1 MRCAAK
7 SCVTTV
13 IVTSSFDMTFGT
25 AAVTYGRVRAGVL
38 MLAIA
43 AALAGCGYKGPLY
56 LPSSKPGATKPIPMP
71 PPGPER
77 PVPGE
82 AAPPPQ

>member
-1 MRCAAK
+1 MGIA
-7 SCVTTV
+7 
-13 IVTSSFDMTFGT
+13 TSSCDMTHASAPT
-25 AAVTYGRVRAGVL
+25 PYRHLRARVL

-43 AALAGCGYKGPLY
+43 AALGGCGYKGPLY

-71 PPGPER
+71 APGPDR

-82 AAPPPQ
+82 SVPPPQ